1 MHDSIAR
8 EIENLVTVGER
19 LVMDASVSGN
29 NLGHDRIQ
37 ELMSIAARGGQLI
50 SRLYGHDSHYFKMFQ
65 SVVEKPNFNLMHS
78 NFHSHVADIVGILK
92 GVQHEIQ
99 NGLLINF
106 RSLTQAEIFSDFLEM
121 AEYLLGEGY
130 KDASAVLLGAVL
142 EDSLR
147 KIADSNGI
155 ETLKAN
161 GKPLSMEP
169 LNVSLRKKEAYGPL
183 VQKQITSWAN
193 LRNDAAHG
201 HYDRYDAE
209 QTKQML
215 LLGIM

>member
-1 MHDSIAR
+1 
-8 EIENLVTVGER
+8 
-19 LVMDASVSGN
+19 MDASVSGHS
-29 NLGHDRIQ
+29 LGHDRIQ
-37 ELMSIAARGGQLI
+37 ELMSIAARGGQII
-50 SRLYGHDSHYFKMFQ
+50 SRLYGHDSHYFRMFQ

-106 RSLTQAEIFSDFLEM
+106 RSLIQAEIFADFLEM

-155 ETLKAN
+155 DTVN
-161 GKPLSMEP
+161 TQGKPLSIEP
-169 LNVSLRKKEAYGPL
+169 LNVSLRKNEVYGPL

-201 HYDRYDAE
+201 HHDRYDRD

-215 LLGIM
+215 LFVQKFCSDFLR